1 MILKKYQHNLLNQII
16 CLALLQL
23 GILCI
28 VDHNNLNTPK
38 PIIPISLFI
47 LLAGLIVAFG
57 LNCGPALNPARD
69 LPARLFALMVGYGP
83 EVFSP
88 HSHLYW
94 LIGGLIGMNA

>member
-1 MILKKYQHNLLNQII
+1 MV
-16 CLALLQL
+16 CCALLQL

-38 PIIPISLFI
+38 PLIPISLFV

-57 LNCGPALNPARD
+57 HNCGPALNPARD
-69 LPARLFALMVGYGP
+69 IPGRLFVWMVGYGG

-88 HSHLYW
+88 TGNLYW
-94 LIGGLIGMNA
+94 IFGGLIGVYY